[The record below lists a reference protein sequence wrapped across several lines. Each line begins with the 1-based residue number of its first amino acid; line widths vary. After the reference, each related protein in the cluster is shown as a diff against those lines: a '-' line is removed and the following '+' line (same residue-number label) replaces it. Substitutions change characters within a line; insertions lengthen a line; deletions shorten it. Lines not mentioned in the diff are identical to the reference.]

1 MVILGLKVVYLPKW
15 EFYHVD
21 VNKVSTNT
29 NEDVSFFVGGTRTGC
44 KWMNI
49 SVRYWISETVEFL
62 FRRTEGTSKACWLRF
77 L

>member
-44 KWMNI
+44 
-49 SVRYWISETVEFL
+49 
-62 FRRTEGTSKACWLRF
+62 
-77 L
+77 